1 MLLIAADAVAADDD
15 FWQCVADN
23 DIAVDEERSVS
34 GDDGNVGVG
43 NVGEDH
49 ETTTMMASTTTQI
62 QQRRIIRYG
71 MLSEYKNYIDFN

>member
-1 MLLIAADAVAADDD
+1 MIAADDD

-49 ETTTMMASTTTQI
+49 ETTTMMASTTTTVQEI

-71 MLSEYKNYIDFN
+71 MLSDYKNYLDFN